1 MHIKILG
8 PGCANCAS
16 LHAATVDAVQHLGLD
31 ATIEKIE
38 DYGEIASYGLMTTPG
53 LIVDDELVIAGK
65 VPTAARLRELLAA
78 R

>member
-1 MHIKILG
+1 MARS
-8 PGCANCAS
+8 PR
-16 LHAATVDAVQHLGLD
+16 
-31 ATIEKIE
+31 
-38 DYGEIASYGLMTTPG
+38 YGLMTTPG